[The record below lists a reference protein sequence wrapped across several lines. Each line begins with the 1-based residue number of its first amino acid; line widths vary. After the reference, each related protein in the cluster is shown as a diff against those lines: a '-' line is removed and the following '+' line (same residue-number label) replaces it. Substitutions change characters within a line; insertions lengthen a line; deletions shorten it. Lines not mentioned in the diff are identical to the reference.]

1 MIRVQP
7 FIGTDAAG
15 AVYDR
20 ATAREPRCRAYFTN
34 GERWEFSAC
43 DMTSAQNDARF
54 WAEFTGR
61 ELLAVAGL

>member
-1 MIRVQP
+1 MRVRP

-15 AVYDR
+15 AAYDR
-20 ATAREPRCRAYFTN
+20 AMAREPRWWAYFTN
-34 GERWEFSAC
+34 GERWEFSAR

-61 ELLAVAGL
+61 ELQAVAGL